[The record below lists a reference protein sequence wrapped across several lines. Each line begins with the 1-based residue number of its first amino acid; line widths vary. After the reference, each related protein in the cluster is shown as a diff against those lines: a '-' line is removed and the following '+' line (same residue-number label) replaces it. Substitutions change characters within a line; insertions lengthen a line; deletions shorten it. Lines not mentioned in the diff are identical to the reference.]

1 MLRSL
6 SLSFAIFSLC
16 ILPQT
21 FAGSGYEEIPDTNSL
36 KILTPS
42 LISRS
47 TCKLRLTNGLEAY
60 LVSDPNAEESAA
72 ALAVAVGS
80 WSDPK
85 EYPGMAHFLEH
96 MLFMGTKAYP
106 NENDFSQY
114 ITDHGGSSN
123 AYTSLDRTV
132 YMFSVNNSGFEG
144 SLDRFSHFFIDPLFK
159 TSAVGRELHAVDQEH
174 AKNIQSDGRRE
185 WMIFKETGNPLHP
198 NSAFATGNAE
208 TLGHIPREAL
218 VNWYNNHYLAP
229 LMHLAVYS
237 PLPMETLKE
246 LVVKDFSNAH
256 QGPLAA
262 DIAYS
267 PLSSSQQHGHI
278 IYIKPIKDLKVLSLD
293 WELPSNFAHDHDTK
307 SAELIAYVLQSGGE
321 HSLIEVLKKEHLA
334 ESLQA
339 DASRFS
345 KDHIFLNINIS
356 LTTQGVEKVAA
367 VIEKCFQTINLLKDK
382 GIPLYLFNE
391 MKVMSTLS
399 YEYQSRE
406 QAFEFVSNAASNLL
420 DEPLSTYPEKTY
432 IATSYNPKTVQ
443 SILTFL
449 TPQNCIYTLMA
460 SPELTKMLPDKKERW
475 NGGEYTLKNLP
486 QSALAQWSATKP
498 SSLIAL
504 PAPNPYIPKNLTL
517 VHQAPPSTA
526 PPIPILLPETTL
538 GKNYFWEDSRYEVPE
553 SDIYLGIKTPLIDGG
568 AKSTAHVD
576 LLIKTFYQ
584 KLSPLLST
592 ANAAGLYGSIELK
605 NLRLLLKVQGYS
617 EKAPELLKNLLLG
630 LKKLTCTQAE
640 FNLYKESLL
649 TFYSNQEKG
658 QPYLQAGEIMSNIL
672 YNDAPLPLQ
681 KAEALKRLS
690 YEDFL
695 AFTKVYLSK
704 SYIEGLYTGNLLKE
718 DAEKLS
724 TDVYSLLASEIY
736 PVNTKNEK
744 QVLLLP
750 AQQGPYMVLDKINIL
765 GNAALLAIQEGS
777 FSFKRKA
784 AQTILG
790 QILSESFFNTLRS
803 KQQTG
808 YITASWP
815 REVQEQLFQFFLV
828 QSTTH
833 QPEDLIARFELFL
846 ENYVKDFSQE
856 FPEERFEEVKEN
868 CIATLA
874 QLPPNLFEMTS
885 YLYDLAFTKKGN
897 FSFTEQLTAAIKN
910 ISYEELKQESTLFF
924 SRKNTQRLAVLIE
937 GDASSSPFIYHKITA
952 DTLKQEGSFVSSSL

>member
-6 SLSFAIFSLC
+6 SLSFAIFSVC
-16 ILPQT
+16 ILPQI
-21 FAGSGYEEIPDTNSL
+21 FAGSDYKEIPDTNSL

-42 LISRS
+42 LASRS
-47 TCKLRLTNGLEAY
+47 TCKLRLNNGLEAY

-106 NENDFSQY
+106 SENDFSQY

-159 TSAVGRELHAVDQEH
+159 TSEVGRELHAVDQEH

-198 NSAFATGNAE
+198 NRAFATGNAE

-218 VNWYNNHYLAP
+218 VNWYNEHYVAP
-229 LMHLAVYS
+229 LMHLVIYS
-237 PLPMETLKE
+237 PLPIETLKE
-246 LVVKDFSNAH
+246 LVAKDFSAAN
-256 QGPLAA
+256 QGPVPA

-267 PLSSSQQHGHI
+267 PLSSNAQHGHI

-307 SAELIAYVLQSGGE
+307 SAELIAYVLQNGGE
-321 HSLIEVLKKEHLA
+321 HSLIEALKKEHLA

-356 LTTQGVEKVAA
+356 LTTQGVERVSA
-367 VIEKCFQTINLLKDK
+367 VIEKCFQTMNLLKDK

-391 MKVMSTLS
+391 MQTMSTLS

-406 QAFEFVSNAASNLL
+406 QAFDFVSNNASGLL
-420 DEPLSTYPEKTY
+420 DEPLSTYPQKTY
-432 IATSYNPKTVQ
+432 VATTYNLKTVQ
-443 SILTFL
+443 SILAFL

-460 SPELTKMLPDKKERW
+460 SPELTKMIPDKKEKW

-486 QSALAQWSATKP
+486 QSSLSQWSTAKP
-498 SSLIAL
+498 SSLISL
-504 PAPNPYIPKNLTL
+504 PAPNPYIPTNLTL
-517 VHQAPPSTA
+517 VHADVPSMAAPM
-526 PPIPILLPETTL
+526 PILLSENTSS
-538 GKNYFWEDSRYEVPE
+538 KNYFWEDNRYEVPE
-553 SDIYLGIKTPLIDGG
+553 SNIYLGIKAPLIDGG
-568 AKSTAHVD
+568 AKSTASID
-576 LLIKTFYQ
+576 LAIKAFYQ
-584 KLSPLLST
+584 KQAPLLSI
-592 ANAAGLYGSIELK
+592 ANAAGLYGSLELK

-617 EKAPELLKNLLLG
+617 EKAPDLLKHLLLG
-630 LKKLTCTQAE
+630 LKTLTCTQAE

-649 TFYSNQEKG
+649 TFYENQEKG
-658 QPYLQAGEIMSNIL
+658 QPYLQAGEVMSNIL

-681 KAEALKRLS
+681 KGNALKNLS

-695 AFTKVYLSK
+695 TFTKTYLSK
-704 SYIEGLYTGNLLKE
+704 SYIDGLYTGNLLKE
-718 DAEKLS
+718 TAETLAKQAH
-724 TDVYSLLASEIY
+724 SLLASDPY
-736 PVNTKNEK
+736 PLTEQHEK

-750 AQQGPYMVLDKINIL
+750 SERGPYMVLNKINVL

-777 FSFKRKA
+777 FSFQRKA

-790 QILSESFFNTLRS
+790 QVLSESFFNTLRS

-815 REVQEQLFQFFLV
+815 REVEEQLFQFFLV

-846 ENYVKDFSQE
+846 ENYVKDFSE
-856 FPEERFEEVKEN
+856 AFPEERFEEVKAN
-868 CIATLA
+868 CVATLE
-874 QLPPNLFEMTS
+874 QLPPNLFDMTS
-885 YLYDLAFTKKGN
+885 YLYDLAFIKKGN
-897 FSFTEQLTAAIKN
+897 FNFTQELITAIKS
-910 ISYEELKQESTLFF
+910 ISYAELKQESTLFF

-937 GDASSSPFIYHKITA
+937 GDSSGAPFIYHRVTA
-952 DTLKQEGSFVSSSL
+952 DTLKQEGSFISSAP